1 MTHRVRRFLFCLFL
15 MLPAWPGLAAPAHVD
30 ETWMSVLLEGRK
42 IGTAHYSRTVDG
54 DRVTTRQSLQLEFE
68 RNGSP
73 LKVENTEIDVEDTRG
88 TPFGF
93 DTLTRISGSDSTVH
107 GERLADGRFKVTRTV
122 GGVAHTAIVDW
133 PDGAL
138 LAEGQRLA
146 ERRAGL
152 VPGTVLRFD
161 AYDAD
166 SGDALRMLATVI
178 GTERVELPGGTGS
191 LVHVRQVTRLP
202 VGETRNEL
210 WLDAHFNLRK
220 MRLEVFGQ
228 PLEMLACSRTCA
240 EAPNQS
246 GNLFDH
252 AMARLP
258 HTLSPTQLDGAL
270 RYVMAASDDR
280 PLHFAETDEQRVQRE
295 KNNRWIVVVVGA
307 SGARREAPPA
317 PADTAANAW
326 LQSDNAEIIALAR
339 QAAGDARDNEA
350 RMQRLTDFVRG
361 YIADK
366 NLGVGYASA
375 LETVHS
381 RQGDCTE
388 HAVLL
393 AALGRALG
401 IPVRVLTGLAYVPHY
416 AGADAV
422 LVPHA
427 WVQAWVDGRWRSY
440 DAALGRFDAGHIA
453 LDIGDGDP
461 WKFFAGLDTLG
472 RIEVRQMRPLAR

>member
-1 MTHRVRRFLFCLFL
+1 MTYRVRRFLFCLFL
-15 MLPAWPGLAAPAHVD
+15 MLPAWPALAAPAHVD
-30 ETWMSVLLEGRK
+30 ETWMSVLLEGHK
-42 IGTAHYSRTVDG
+42 IGAAHFSRTVDG
-54 DRVTTRQSLQLEFE
+54 DRVITMQSLQLKFE

-73 LKVENTEIDVEDTRG
+73 LKVENTETDVEDTRG
-88 TPFGF
+88 TPLGF
-93 DTLTRISGSDSTVH
+93 DTLTRISGNDSTVH
-107 GERLADGRFKVTRTV
+107 GERLADGRFRVTRTV
-122 GGVAHTAIVDW
+122 GGIAHAAIVDW

-146 ERRAGL
+146 ERRAGF

-166 SGDALRMLATVI
+166 SGEALHTLATVV
-178 GTERVELPGGTGS
+178 GAERVELPDGMES

-210 WLDAHFNLRK
+210 WLDDDFHLRK

-228 PLEMLACSRTCA
+228 PLEMLACSRACA

-246 GNLFDH
+246 GNLLDH

-258 HTLSPTQLDGAL
+258 HALPPTQLDGAL

-295 KNNRWIVVVVGA
+295 KDNRWIVVVGA
-307 SGARREAPPA
+307 LGARREAPPTA
-317 PADTAANAW
+317 ADTAANAW
-326 LQSDNAEIIALAR
+326 LQSGNAEVVALAR
-339 QAAGDARDNEA
+339 KAAGDARGDDA

-472 RIEVRQMRPLAR
+472 RIEVKQVRPAPR